1 MEISIMVELYLIMKS
16 INKTYK
22 GADKEV
28 ISNDINF
35 AFNKLI
41 KKPEYIYHITLSNL
55 PQKSL
60 EETKFIIKNKFLN
73 SIWKDYKYSL
83 SPLNYLFVI
92 EYGGIIS
99 YQVNFE
105 KIKNL
110 GLHIHLI
117 LNTTLTKNYLEYYI
131 INYLGFIDYEIDR
144 IDKNKDKIK
153 LGGYLIKQHNIF
165 TSNNYEYK
173 IID

>member
-1 MEISIMVELYLIMKS
+1 MEISIMVELYLIMKL
-16 INKTYK
+16 IKKTYH
-22 GADKEV
+22 GVDKET
-28 ISNDINF
+28 ISKDINF

-41 KKPEYIYHITLSNL
+41 NKPEYIYHITLSNL

-60 EETKFIIKNKFLN
+60 EEVKFRMKNNFLN

-99 YQVNFE
+99 HQVNFE
-105 KIKNL
+105 KIKDL

-117 LNTTLTKNYLEYYI
+117 LNTTLTENYLEYYI
-131 INYLGFIDYEIDR
+131 INHLGFIDYKIDR

-153 LGGYLIKQHNIF
+153 LGGYLIKQYNIL
-165 TSNNYEYK
+165 TSKNYEYK
-173 IID
+173 ILN